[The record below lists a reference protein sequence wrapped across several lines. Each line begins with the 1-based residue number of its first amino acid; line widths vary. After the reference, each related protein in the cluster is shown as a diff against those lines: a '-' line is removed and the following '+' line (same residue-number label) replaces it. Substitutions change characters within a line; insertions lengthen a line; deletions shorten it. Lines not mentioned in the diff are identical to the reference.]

1 MLLSIPSEE
10 AAMLLTIPST
20 PGSPNRWLRAAA
32 VVTRAAFGLLIHAL
46 TRPCQPARINRTSG
60 KVALR

>member
-1 MLLSIPSEE
+1 
-10 AAMLLTIPST
+10 MLLTIPST